1 MINKLQLIIDRYNE
15 LANLMSKP
23 ESMNNIKKFT
33 QMAREHSS
41 MDTLVEHAKK
51 YLKDYK
57 QLQEHE
63 EILNG
68 KDEELKELVKE
79 KVKKIEKFN
88 NEIISCNVILTKEN
102 NSENVEIIAH
112 AKGHDFISS
121 ENEDIFERSLTNAVY
136 KISNQIKKQ
145 HEKAIGR

>member
-1 MINKLQLIIDRYNE
+1 
-15 LANLMSKP
+15 
-23 ESMNNIKKFT
+23 MNIEITSRHFT
-33 QMAREHSS
+33 ASEQ
-41 MDTLVEHAKK
+41 
-51 YLKDYK
+51 
-57 QLQEHE
+57 
-63 EILNG
+63 
-68 KDEELKELVKE
+68 LKELVNE

-102 NSENVEIIAH
+102 NCENVEIIAH

-121 ENEDIFERSLTNAVY
+121 ENEDIFERSLINAVY

>member
-1 MINKLQLIIDRYNE
+1 M
-15 LANLMSKP
+15 
-23 ESMNNIKKFT
+23 NIKVTSRHFNASE
-33 QMAREHSS
+33 Q
-41 MDTLVEHAKK
+41 
-51 YLKDYK
+51 
-57 QLQEHE
+57 
-63 EILNG
+63 
-68 KDEELKELVKE
+68 LKELVNE

-102 NSENVEIIAH
+102 NSENVEIIVH

-121 ENEDIFERSLTNAVY
+121 ENEDIFERSLINAVY